1 MSATT
6 ASRQRK
12 TSSSSAATSTVQ
24 VLLLTQKAEVK
35 EVKLTTAADGTI
47 TLPMIQALLKKK
59 ELPEFLGSY
68 KYKSAGLFLFGYLNG
83 KAGQENKHE
92 LPPPHD
98 TILPFGD
105 IVLLASKDTKSW
117 KQPTPFKSEEYETFY
132 TKAFGGFENL
142 DDEEEDEEIEEEDI
156 QNDEE
161 VEGCVEEDQMEE
173 ESEESDDSDD
183 SDNSQK
189 GDDEDAVDSV
199 GGDAIDEEPV
209 RKPARTPTPR
219 ARKGK
224 RVVTAAA
231 AAATAAQV
239 FTTYLYVPQKEELQP
254 ESFESGDYSAQAVT
268 PKRVKTL
275 RSLTNLFA
283 GHLDQTECQQ
293 LERCIYTAAI
303 RTANQRHIGKTWSHL
318 PFVEIYET
326 AAKHIAANFHPSSYV
341 KNPELFER
349 YKHGNLRFA
358 EIAEMDVYQLFEG
371 RWHDSFQA
379 QQMREKRQLE
389 GNKAMATDRFLC
401 SRCHKREC
409 TYYEMQTRSAD
420 EPMTIFI
427 TCLNCGKHW
436 RQ

>member
-1 MSATT
+1 MSTTT

-12 TSSSSAATSTVQ
+12 TPSSSAGLPTVQ

-47 TLPMIQALLKKK
+47 TLAMIQALLKKK
-59 ELPEFLGSY
+59 EAPEFLGSY
-68 KYKSAGLFLFGYLNG
+68 KYKSTGLFLFGYLNG

-117 KQPTPFKSEEYETFY
+117 KQPIALKSEEYETFY

-142 DDEEEDEEIEEEDI
+142 DDEDDEEEDEDVDDI
-156 QNDEE
+156 PNDEE
-161 VEGCVEEDQMEE
+161 VEGGIEEDQVEDD
-173 ESEESDDSDD
+173 ESVDSDD
-183 SDNSQK
+183 SDNSEK
-189 GDDEDAVDSV
+189 GGDEDASDSIH
-199 GGDAIDEEPV
+199 GDAADEEPV
-209 RKPARTPTPR
+209 RKPTRTPTPR
-219 ARKGK
+219 AKKGK

-239 FTTYLYVPQKEELQP
+239 FTHYLYVPQEEELQP
-254 ESFESGDYSAQAVT
+254 ESFEMTDYSAQAAT
-268 PKRVKTL
+268 PQRMKTL
-275 RSLTNLFA
+275 RSLCRLFQ
-283 GHLDQTECQQ
+283 GYLDQTECQQ
-293 LERCIYTAAI
+293 LERCVFTSAI
-303 RTANQRHIGKTWSHL
+303 RTANQRHIGRTWAHL

-326 AAKHIAANFHPSSYV
+326 AAKHIAANFHPKSYV
-341 KNPELFER
+341 GNVELFER
-349 YKHGNLRFA
+349 YKQGNLRFS